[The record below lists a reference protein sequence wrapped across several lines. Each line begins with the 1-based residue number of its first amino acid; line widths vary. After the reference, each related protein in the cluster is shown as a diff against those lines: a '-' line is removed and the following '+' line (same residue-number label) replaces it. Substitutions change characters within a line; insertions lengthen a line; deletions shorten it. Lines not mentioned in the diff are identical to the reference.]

1 MGLKAVRMCLWS
13 PVATALHLLLG
24 AEFFPRAN
32 LSAQQIAFQIHRGL
46 SSGVILG
53 LSWGRSGT
61 PFLWGLPGTPFKYGN
76 EHLKCKG

>member
-32 LSAQQIAFQIHRGL
+32 LSAQQIAFQDSQGAFLRGHTGVVLGHL
-46 SSGVILG
+46 SSGVFLG
-53 LSWGRSGT
+53 HLSNMEMST
-61 PFLWGLPGTPFKYGN
+61 
-76 EHLKCKG
+76 

>member
-46 SSGVILG
+46 PSGVILG
-53 LSWGRSGT
+53 SFWDTFPLGSSWDT
-61 PFLWGLPGTPFKYGN
+61 FQIWK
-76 EHLKCKG
+76 